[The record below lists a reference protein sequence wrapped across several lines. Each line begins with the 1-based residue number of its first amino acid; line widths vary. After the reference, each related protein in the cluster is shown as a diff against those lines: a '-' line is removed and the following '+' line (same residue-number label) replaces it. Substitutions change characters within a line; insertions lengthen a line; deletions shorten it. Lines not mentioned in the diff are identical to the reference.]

1 MKKYLYFNIQYIY
14 MARKNEMKM
23 LGYLY
28 AKFGND
34 AEEIFNFLVKLY
46 GKKRVMK
53 MIREIVFDFRDN

>member
-14 MARKNEMKM
+14 MARKNEM

-28 AKFGND
+28 AKFGED
-34 AEEIFNFLVKLY
+34 AEEIYSFLVRLY

-53 MIREIVFDFRDN
+53 MIKEIVFDFRDN